1 MSGRATSGWLGG
13 NVLRLGTEIIDE
25 ALAGGALAARRLTEA
40 LLPTVHFRVAR
51 QLMRRQGRAG
61 GRDVRQEVEDM
72 VQDVFFELFRD
83 DGKRLRSWDPARGL
97 SLENYVGMIAE
108 QRVIATLRSD
118 RRSPWTEAP
127 SEAEVLEGEG
137 THEPRRATGPSE
149 RVVSARERIDQVLDA
164 LRGSI
169 SPQGYRIFE
178 MLFVE
183 QRDTE
188 EVCEELGLQPGA
200 VYTWRSRLR
209 KRVSEIGDELDRV
222 DARSR
227 VSNEGG
233 A

>member
-1 MSGRATSGWLGG
+1 MDGRATSDWLGG
-13 NVLRLGTEIIDE
+13 DALRLGTEIIDE
-25 ALAGGALAARRLTEA
+25 TLAGGALAARRLTEA

-83 DGKRLRSWDPARGL
+83 GGKRLRSWDPARGL

-118 RRSPWTEAP
+118 RRSPWTEDP
-127 SEAEVLEGEG
+127 SEAEALEGEHS
-137 THEPRRATGPSE
+137 HEPRRATGPAE
-149 RVVSARERIDQVLDA
+149 RVVSARQRIDLILDA
-164 LRGSI
+164 LRGSV

-183 QRDTE
+183 QRDTD

-209 KRVSEIGDELDRV
+209 KRVTEIGAELDRGEGGSQT
-222 DARSR
+222 SR
-227 VSNEGG
+227 EGG

>member
-1 MSGRATSGWLGG
+1 M
-13 NVLRLGTEIIDE
+13 
-25 ALAGGALAARRLTEA
+25 TEA

-51 QLMRRQGRAG
+51 QLLRRQGRAG

-97 SLENYVGMIAE
+97 SLENFVGMIAE

-118 RRSPWTEAP
+118 RRSPWTEDP
-127 SEAEVLEGEG
+127 SEDSVLEGG
-137 THEPRRATGPSE
+137 SASGPRRATGPSE
-149 RVVSARERIDQVLDA
+149 RVVSARERIDQILDA
-164 LRGSI
+164 LRGSV
-169 SPQGYRIFE
+169 SEQGYRIFE

-183 QRDTE
+183 QCETD
-188 EVCEELGLQPGA
+188 EVCAELGLQPGA

-209 KRVSEIGDELDRV
+209 KRVAEIAEELDRA
-222 DARSR
+222 DAETR
-227 VSNEGG
+227 VSEERG

>member
-1 MSGRATSGWLGG
+1 M
-13 NVLRLGTEIIDE
+13 IDE

-97 SLENYVGMIAE
+97 SLENFVGMIAE

-118 RRSPWTEAP
+118 RRSPWTEDP
-127 SEAEVLEGEG
+127 SDAEALEAGSN
-137 THEPRRATGPSE
+137 HQPRRATGPSE
-149 RVVSARERIDQVLDA
+149 RVVSARQRIDQTLGA
-164 LRGSI
+164 LRASV

-183 QRDTE
+183 QRDTD

-209 KRVSEIGDELDRV
+209 KRVAEIGEELDRV
-222 DARSR
+222 KARAPA
-227 VSNEGG
+227 SNEGG